1 MSSLTSACSAE
12 ERGSVEEFGAHLS
25 LGIGAGGGSNRPS
38 PPQQKGRP
46 PRTVQLFGEVLS
58 LLQDADDDTS
68 PPAAASSRRKRD
80 RGGSSTVAAA
90 VDHLDSSRQSK
101 KARKSQSQ
109 QGDDGDRRSPTD
121 DGDGGGG
128 RKKLRLTAAQA
139 ALLEDTFRAHN
150 ILSHAEKQEL
160 ARRVGLSA
168 RQVEVWFQNRRART
182 KLKQTEVDCELLRRW
197 CDRLT
202 DENARLRRDL
212 ADLRRA
218 SSAAVCAACRGGG
231 GNNHVAAARAGETA

>member
-1 MSSLTSACSAE
+1 MSSLTTAGSSEEYSASASAE
-12 ERGSVEEFGAHLS
+12 EFFGTHLS
-25 LGIGAGGGSNRPS
+25 LGIGGGGGSTR
-38 PPQQKGRP
+38 R

-58 LLQDADDDTS
+58 LQDDGGDHGAAA
-68 PPAAASSRRKRD
+68 PASIRKKRDHHGASGAAAAGEAASSKPN
-80 RGGSSTVAAA
+80 
-90 VDHLDSSRQSK
+90 K
-101 KARKSQSQ
+101 KARTKLQGG
-109 QGDDGDRRSPTD
+109 GDDDGERRSPMS
-121 DGDGGGG
+121 DGSGG
-128 RKKLRLTAAQA
+128 RKKLRLTGAQA
-139 ALLEDTFRAHN
+139 AMLEDSFRAHN

-212 ADLRRA
+212 ADMRA
-218 SSAAVCAACRGGG
+218 AAPARLAVCAACC
-231 GNNHVAAARAGETA
+231 HKQQVAAGEMA

>member
-1 MSSLTSACSAE
+1 MSSLTTASSSE
-12 ERGSVEEFGAHLS
+12 EHSISVSVSVEELGTHLS
-25 LGIGAGGGSNRPS
+25 LGIGGGGGSSR
-38 PPQQKGRP
+38 R

-58 LLQDADDDTS
+58 LQDDRREPT
-68 PPAAASSRRKRD
+68 AAAAAPAPASKRKRD
-80 RGGSSTVAAA
+80 SHSAAA
-90 VDHLDSSRQSK
+90 AGADSSSRQNK
-101 KARKSQSQ
+101 KARRF
-109 QGDDGDRRSPTD
+109 QGEDGGGGDRRSPTSD
-121 DGDGGGG
+121 AGDGG

-139 ALLEDTFRAHN
+139 AMLEDSFRAHN
-150 ILSHAEKQEL
+150 ILSHAEKQDL

-212 ADLRRA
+212 AGLRAAAPARL
-218 SSAAVCAACRGGG
+218 AAVCAACCH
-231 GNNHVAAARAGETA
+231 NQQAAAGEMAA

>member
-1 MSSLTSACSAE
+1 MSSLTTAGSSE
-12 ERGSVEEFGAHLS
+12 EHSVSVNELGTHLP
-25 LGIGAGGGSNRPS
+25 LGIGGAGGSSR
-38 PPQQKGRP
+38 R

-58 LLQDADDDTS
+58 LQDDDADHGGARRRDL
-68 PPAAASSRRKRD
+68 PAAAPASRKKREYS
-80 RGGSSTVAAA
+80 GSADGDAAMA
-90 VDHLDSSRQSK
+90 ATSRPNK
-101 KARKSQSQ
+101 KAKKFQGG
-109 QGDDGDRRSPTD
+109 GDDSGDRRSPTS
-121 DGDGGGG
+121 DGGGG

-139 ALLEDTFRAHN
+139 GMLEDSFRAHN
-150 ILSHAEKQEL
+150 ILSQAQKQDL

-212 ADLRRA
+212 AGLRAAPARL
-218 SSAAVCAACRGGG
+218 AAVCAACCH
-231 GNNHVAAARAGETA
+231 NQQAAAGEMA